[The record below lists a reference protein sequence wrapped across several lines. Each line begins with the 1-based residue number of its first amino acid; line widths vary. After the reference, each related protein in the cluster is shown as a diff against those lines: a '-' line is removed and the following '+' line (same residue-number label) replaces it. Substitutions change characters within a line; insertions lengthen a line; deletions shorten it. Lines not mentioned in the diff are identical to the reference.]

1 MGLPTLEN
9 REPERSHKD
18 GEAEMKSDP
27 DLLEL
32 SKRAQAN
39 LSVPALYEAAIRR
52 GEGIIAAGGPLVVR
66 PGAGPR
72 GGE

>member
-1 MGLPTLEN
+1 MN
-9 REPERSHKD
+9 
-18 GEAEMKSDP
+18 SDP

-52 GEGIIAAGGPLVVR
+52 GECILASGGPLVVR
-66 PGAGPR
+66 TGSHTSRSPSDRFIVEEASSK
-72 GGE
+72 